1 MGEKKPNVGVLY
13 GVVGLLVVVL
23 AVAIY
28 LLLDTRKNLNLVSED
43 LAIKTEYFRI
53 ERDSLEGELR
63 NIYFEYDSLETD
75 NLELQVEMSE
85 QQQKIERLIA
95 IQADDAYKIKM
106 YKREME
112 TLRTV
117 LRSYIVQIDS
127 LNMQNQELLAEN
139 KQLKNTSRR
148 LSSEKEQLEEEKEQL
163 EEIKN
168 LATTLQASQINLV
181 LLNKRDKESTRIRT
195 AVKVRVDF
203 VLRANKVTP
212 AGEKAIYLRIIRP
225 DQVLLGSPDLLMFEV
240 GEEQLPA
247 SATRVVNYENE
258 DLPVSIDQ
266 HAVVGRGR
274 LEVLG
279 QTHPVRIGIG
289 GGVAP
294 LAPVDEKRSPLG
306 EDLHR

>member
-43 LAIKTEYFRI
+43 LAEKTEYFRI

-63 NIYFEYDSLETD
+63 NIYFQYDSLETD
-75 NLELQVEMSE
+75 NLEIQVEMSE
-85 QQQKIERLIA
+85 QQQKIDRLIS

-139 KQLKNTSRR
+139 KQLRNTSRR
-148 LSSEKEQLEEEKEQL
+148 LSTEKEQLEEEKEQL
-163 EEIKN
+163 EEIKD

-181 LLNKRDKESTRIRT
+181 LLNKRDKESSRIRT
-195 AVKVRVDF
+195 AVKVRIDF
-203 VLRANKVTP
+203 VLRANKVSP
-212 AGEKAIYLRIIRP
+212 AGEKSIYLRILRP
-225 DQVLLGSPDLLMFEV
+225 DQVLLGSPDLLMFEHE
-240 GEEQLPA
+240 GEQLPA
-247 SATRVVNYENE
+247 SASRVINYENE
-258 DLPVSIDQ
+258 DLPVSIFWTNDGEIVPGE
-266 HAVVGRGR
+266 HTVELYAEGKVVGSSSF
-274 LEVLG
+274 VL
-279 QTHPVRIGIG
+279 
-289 GGVAP
+289 
-294 LAPVDEKRSPLG
+294 K
-306 EDLHR
+306 